1 MEYLNFIY
9 SNRFLLS
16 PIIALFIIFKRLNFS
31 GLRKE
36 FSIDFAIFYI
46 IFLPLYLKIIYFSQ
60 NYQNFSSFSEIFL
73 TLEFPK
79 ESLFLLLIF
88 NFVFASFFSN
98 IYKFSVF
105 KILDTL
111 VLTFFTLLLLFSINA
126 KEVYLI
132 LFLLIS
138 IYFLEKKFISGF
150 INFFSIFVLTNYFLL
165 YPILEKGLIF
175 YIILNT
181 INALFIYRRVKY
193 MQNSHLSKEFIEQS
207 KQKLLQRKAKLLEE
221 LQIIDADVDPDRDTG
236 NSEFIDESVE
246 DMKVEKNYIFK
257 KEIQEVL
264 DSVNGALKR
273 IDEGT
278 YGIDKKTGEPID
290 KARLELFPEADE
302 NIK

>member
-9 SNRFLLS
+9 SNRFLITPL
-16 PIIALFIIFKRLNFS
+16 LVVFIVFKRLNYS

-36 FSIDFAIFYI
+36 FAFDISLFYAVSLAIF
-46 IFLPLYLKIIYFSQ
+46 LKSIYFF
-60 NYQNFSSFSEIFL
+60 QNFQNFPSFSEIFL
-73 TLEFPK
+73 TLEIPK
-79 ESLFLLLIF
+79 ESLFLVLLYNFIF
-88 NFVFASFFSN
+88 ALVVSNF
-98 IYKFSVF
+98 YKFSVF

-111 VLTFFTLLLLFSINA
+111 VLVFFTILLIFSINST
-126 KEVYLI
+126 EVYLI
-132 LFLLIS
+132 LFLLVS
-138 IYFLEKKFISGF
+138 IYFIEKKFISGF

-165 YPILEKGLIF
+165 YPIVEKGLIF

-193 MQNSHLSKEFIEQS
+193 MQNSHLSNEFIEQS
-207 KQKLLQRKAKLLEE
+207 KQKLLQRKSELLNE
-221 LQIIDADVDPDRDTG
+221 LKMIDEDVDPDRDSG
-236 NSEFIDESVE
+236 NSEFIDEAVE

-257 KEIQEVL
+257 KEVEEL
-264 DSVNGALKR
+264 LASVNGALKR

-278 YGIDKKTGEPID
+278 YGVDKHTGEPID